1 MNLTYKIIVNLLNP
15 QTKNDINL
23 DLRFN
28 KEDVEIL
35 LQKLGGNTMNMID
48 MNFAKRV
55 TFK

>member
-1 MNLTYKIIVNLLNP
+1 MKLTYKIIVNLLNP